1 MAKKYKNKIIPER
14 VGTWVGEDP
23 EYVIILESSH
33 QDSILL
39 GRDANR
45 GNAYREA
52 LKELEHHAKVIRKR
66 LEGIEQREY
75 MKVLRERDK

>member
-1 MAKKYKNKIIPER
+1 MAKKYKNKIESVR
-14 VGTWVGEDP
+14 VGTWSWETP
-23 EYVIILESSH
+23 EYVIELCGTANDYI
-33 QDSILL
+33 IL
-39 GRDANR
+39 GRDTNR

-75 MKVLRERDK
+75 IKALKERDK